1 MNNVELTIKENELYK
16 LIGEHQNGL
25 TLKEICDL
33 LPQHFVYDTQAVNPC
48 RTLYRSIEIIN
59 LSLEVDKSIVKN
71 KNGRFKF
78 ATREETEKF
87 IDDMLNKA
95 MTYLKRRSIA
105 IKKAKQNGQLDIL
118 HAKPKYHE
126 AFASFMEEE
135 NINDFMTIPPFNSL
149 TIEEVAQ
156 DNEIERLTSETTS
169 DKGNTPET
177 PKQRSNDLK
186 TLKNYVLTSKGDI
199 INSELA
205 TIKEVNGVFY
215 VKYTA
220 FRERSNGSYFAEDVK
235 GVVVATSD
243 SRVDLGGEEER

>member
-33 LPQHFVYDTQAVNPC
+33 LPQHFIYDTQAVNPC

-78 ATREETEKF
+78 AAREETEKF

-169 DKGNTPET
+169 DKGNTLESV
-177 PKQRSNDLK
+177 KK
-186 TLKNYVLTSKGDI
+186 WVLTDKGDI

-220 FRERSNGSYFAEDVK
+220 FRERSSGSYFAEDVK

>member
-33 LPQHFVYDTQAVNPC
+33 LPQHFIYDTQAVNPC

-78 ATREETEKF
+78 AAREETEKF

-169 DKGNTPET
+169 DKGNTLESV
-177 PKQRSNDLK
+177 KK
-186 TLKNYVLTSKGDI
+186 WVLTDKGDI

-243 SRVDLGGEEER
+243 SRVDLGGKEER